1 VDGALG
7 NLRVHLRV
15 RYVNCYSGLRAHNLP
30 QVPNVAV
37 VIRETA
43 FAVALRLCLSV
54 TGHLIEKGGGVELVF
69 DTQRFSSFHGNSS
82 ISKIN
87 GTIIWNF
94 SQTLDSD
101 GKFRYST
108 LNSTKVDIQCN
119 KLATVGDLIKLTVLV
134 VIDARPKTWNS
145 LSH

>member
-1 VDGALG
+1 MDGALG

-54 TGHLIEKGGGVELVF
+54 TGHLIEKGGRVELVF
-69 DTQRFSSFHGNSS
+69 DTQRFSSTYNTRLSME
-82 ISKIN
+82 I
-87 GTIIWNF
+87 
-94 SQTLDSD
+94 
-101 GKFRYST
+101 RVYP
-108 LNSTKVDIQCN
+108 
-119 KLATVGDLIKLTVLV
+119 KLTVLSSGTF
-134 VIDARPKTWNS
+134 PKLLILTENFATAH
-145 LSH
+145 LIRQR